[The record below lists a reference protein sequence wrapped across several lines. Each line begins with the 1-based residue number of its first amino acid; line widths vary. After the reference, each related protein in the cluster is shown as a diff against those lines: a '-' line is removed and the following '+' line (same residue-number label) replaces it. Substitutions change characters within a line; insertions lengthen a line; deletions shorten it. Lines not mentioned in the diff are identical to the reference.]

1 VDTRITTLSQNP
13 IALAALYQEGLG
25 KHWRNQTEAA
35 KALARL
41 HVAREDI
48 NRALRVAALPQSVLA
63 LFRSTGITNV
73 AARKLISLQR
83 AIGVAELDLRSRQID
98 VSGRSWQ
105 DVVDLLAG
113 NEPKPERTRRR
124 QLLETASEFTEG
136 LANGDWSTMAEA
148 ARKTGWH
155 AGQLSNA
162 VAVAGMHPDV
172 LELFENKRITK
183 EVGTT
188 LLSIQRSIGQRK
200 LLENAH
206 ALRHSPKR
214 RTTDE
219 LLNALAGVKPYT
231 DIGVKVRGS
240 ASTISIEMT
249 FGVNHAEHVLL
260 DLDQMKIMLESI
272 IANSARRRKRR

>member
-1 VDTRITTLSQNP
+1 VDTRVTTLSQNP

-25 KHWRNQTEAA
+25 KHWSNQTEAA

-41 HVAREDI
+41 NVAREDV
-48 NRALRVAALPQSVLA
+48 NRAVRVAALPKSVLA
-63 LFRSTGITNV
+63 LFRFTGITNV

-83 AIGVAELDLRSRQID
+83 TFGVGELDLRAGQID
-98 VSGRSWQ
+98 VAGRSWQ

-124 QLLETASEFTEG
+124 QLLEKASEFTEG

-162 VAVAGMHPDV
+162 VAIAGMHPEV

-183 EVGTT
+183 EIGTT

-206 ALRHSPKR
+206 ALHRRPKR
-214 RTTDE
+214 RTADE

-231 DIGVKVRGS
+231 DIGVKVRGT
-240 ASTISIEMT
+240 ASKISIEMT
-249 FGVNHAEHVLL
+249 FGVSDAEHVIL

-272 IANSARRRKRR
+272 VANSARRKKRR